1 MSSPAVRTKARP
13 SGTAPDH
20 RWMILATLAVAQ
32 LMVVLDATVVN
43 IALPS
48 AQVDLGFADSGRQW
62 IVTAYALAFGAL
74 LLLGGRV
81 GDVVGRKRIFL
92 ISALVFAAA
101 SVVGGAAPTFT
112 VLVVARAMQG
122 VAAAALAPA
131 TLATLVSTFRDP
143 RERDRAF
150 AVYGIVSVVG
160 AAVGLIIGGFLTQY
174 LSWRFALYINVVFAI
189 PAFIGGLT
197 YLHRERPIN
206 RQPLDLAGAIIVALG
221 LVGIVLGFAQ
231 AGTAGWGAPSTLVPL
246 AVGAVLLVVFVL
258 IERRTAHPLLPLQ
271 VITDRMRATS
281 FGVLALVGIQMFAV
295 FLFLS
300 YYLQGVKGFSAS
312 TSGLAFLPFIACIMI
327 SANLAGTVLLPR
339 FGPRVILP
347 AGMLLGVVAMLI
359 LSTLTPTTPYAAG
372 VLPGLVAMGLAL
384 GAVMAPATNAAT
396 IGVGAAEAGVASA
409 LVNTMQQ
416 VGGSVGVAVLST
428 VAASVTASRSG
439 FTDGHETAR
448 QLAAAA
454 ATHGY
459 TAVFLISGGLFLVT
473 GIVCALLFPGRAEY
487 RRREANLDA

>member
-1 MSSPAVRTKARP
+1 MLSPAVQHETQL
-13 SGTAPDH
+13 SGSTPDH
-20 RWMILATLAVAQ
+20 RWLILATIAVAQ

-48 AQVDLGFADSGRQW
+48 AQADLAFADSGRQW

-81 GDVVGRKRIFL
+81 GDIGGRKRIFL

-101 SVVGGAAPTFT
+101 SIVGGAAPSFT
-112 VLVVARAMQG
+112 VLVVARAVQG

-150 AVYGIVSVVG
+150 SVYGIVSVVG

-189 PAFIGGLT
+189 PAFVGALA
-197 YLHRERPIN
+197 YLRHDRPTT
-206 RQPLDLAGAIIVALG
+206 RQPLDLPGAATVALG

-231 AGTAGWGAPSTLVPL
+231 AGNTGWSAPTTLIPL
-246 AVGAVLLVVFVL
+246 ILGVVFLMVFVL
-258 IERRTAHPLLPLQ
+258 VEQRAAHPLLPLH

-300 YYLQGVKGFSAS
+300 YYLQGVKGYSAS

-339 FGPRVILP
+339 FGPRIILP
-347 AGMLLGVVAMLI
+347 AGMLLGVIAMLI
-359 LSTLTPTTPYAAG
+359 LTTLTPTTPYAAG

-396 IGVGAAEAGVASA
+396 IGVDASEAGVASA

-416 VGGSVGVAVLST
+416 VGGSIGVAVLST
-428 VAASVTASRSG
+428 ITASVTATHTRS
-439 FTDGHETAR
+439 THGHESAD
-448 QLAAAA
+448 QLAAA

-459 TAVFLISGGLFLVT
+459 VAVFLVSGGLFLLT
-473 GIVCALLFPGRAEY
+473 GIVCALLFPRKSEY
-487 RRREANLDA
+487 QRREAHLDN

>member
-1 MSSPAVRTKARP
+1 MSGSV
-13 SGTAPDH
+13 PDH
-20 RWMILATLAVAQ
+20 RWLILATIAAAQ

-48 AQVDLGFADSGRQW
+48 AQADLGFADSGRQW

-81 GDVVGRKRIFL
+81 GDIIGRKRIFL
-92 ISALVFAAA
+92 VSALIFALA
-101 SVVGGAAPTFT
+101 SLAGGAAPTFT
-112 VLVVARAMQG
+112 VLVVARAVQG
-122 VAAAALAPA
+122 IAAAALAPA

-143 RERDRAF
+143 RERGQAF

-189 PAFIGGLT
+189 PAFIGALA
-197 YLHRERPIN
+197 YLRREHPPK
-206 RQPLDLAGAIIVALG
+206 RQPLDLAGACTVALG
-221 LVGIVLGFAQ
+221 LVGIVLGFSQ
-231 AGTAGWGAPSTLVPL
+231 AGSAGWSAPSTLVSLTLGVIFL
-246 AVGAVLLVVFVL
+246 AVFVL
-258 IERRTAHPLLPLQ
+258 VERRTAHPLLPLH

-281 FGVLALVGIQMFAV
+281 FGVLALVGVQMFAV

-327 SANLAGTVLLPR
+327 SANLVGTRFLPR
-339 FGPRVILP
+339 FGPRIVLP
-347 AGMLLGVVAMLI
+347 AGMLLGVIAMLI

-372 VLPGLVAMGLAL
+372 VLPGLIAMGLAL

-396 IGVGAAEAGVASA
+396 IGVAVADSGVASA

-416 VGGSVGVAVLST
+416 VGGSIGVAVLST
-428 VAASVTASRSG
+428 VAASVTASRSRS
-439 FTDGHETAR
+439 GHEHLSASNL
-448 QLAAAA
+448 LADA

-459 TAVFLISGGLFLVT
+459 VAVFLLSGGLFLLT
-473 GIVCALLFPGRAEY
+473 GIVCATLFPDKTEY
-487 RRREANLDA
+487 QRREANLDT